1 MKTFVFSFV
10 LCLGAIASSFA
21 MVPPSNDDD
30 KVQIHCNSATGN
42 ASITWTDTRVEYI
55 EIIASN
61 GQFMP
66 TIPVADAKSLHMNDL
81 LNGTYTL
88 IFKTSTEE
96 LYQKTLVVNK

>member
-1 MKTFVFSFV
+1 MKTFVFSIV
-10 LCLGAIASSFA
+10 LCFGAITSSFA

-30 KVQIHCNSATGN
+30 KVQIHCNSSLGS
-42 ASITWTDTRVEYI
+42 ASITWTDTRIEYI

-88 IFKTSTEE
+88 IFKTSSEE